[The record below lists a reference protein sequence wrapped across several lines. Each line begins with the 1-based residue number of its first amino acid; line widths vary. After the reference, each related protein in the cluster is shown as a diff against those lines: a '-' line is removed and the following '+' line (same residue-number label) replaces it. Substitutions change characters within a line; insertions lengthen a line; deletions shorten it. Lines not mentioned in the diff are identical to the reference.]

1 MSGLLRGALAGAAGT
16 TALNAT
22 TYLDMAVRGR
32 GTSDSP
38 EQVVEKTADA
48 AGIPIPGS
56 GDERDNRLAGLGPLS
71 GTAVGVVVGS
81 VFGSVHRAFAK
92 RGRSIPAPVEIVL
105 ITAAAMALTD
115 VPLKLLGISDPATW
129 ATKDWVS
136 DVIPHLV
143 YGTVTYAAIKATEQS
158 GVEATA

>member
-22 TYLDMAVRGR
+22 TYLDMVVRGR

-38 EQVVEKTADA
+38 EQVVDRSADA
-48 AGIPIPGS
+48 IGVSIPGS

-81 VFGSVHRAFAK
+81 AAGAVHRAFAK
-92 RGRSIPAPVEIVL
+92 RGRKIPAPIEIVL

-115 VPLKLLGISDPATW
+115 APMKLLGISDPVTW
-129 ATKDWVS
+129 AAKDWAS
-136 DVIPHLV
+136 DVIPHLA
-143 YGTVTYAAIKATEQS
+143 YGAVTYATIVASQE
-158 GVEATA
+158 